1 MDKSLI
7 LNKLKKY
14 FNLKNDKE
22 FAEFLD
28 IKQNT
33 FLAWKSRKSFDYDVI
48 LTKCNTL
55 DSLLILT
62 NKEELLKQDS
72 KPIKTPFNQ
81 SLNTNDIELLKEL
94 LNTKDGLINSQQETI
109 TAQQKLIKELEE
121 KIKLSK

>member
-81 SLNTNDIELLKEL
+81 SLNTNDVELLKEL

>member
-81 SLNTNDIELLKEL
+81 SLNTNDVELLKEL

-121 KIKLSK
+121 KTKKL

>member
-81 SLNTNDIELLKEL
+81 SLNTNDVELLKEL

-109 TAQQKLIKELEE
+109 AAQQKLIKELEE
-121 KIKLSK
+121 KTKKL

>member
-22 FAEFLD
+22 FAKFLD

-81 SLNTNDIELLKEL
+81 SLNTNDVELLKEL